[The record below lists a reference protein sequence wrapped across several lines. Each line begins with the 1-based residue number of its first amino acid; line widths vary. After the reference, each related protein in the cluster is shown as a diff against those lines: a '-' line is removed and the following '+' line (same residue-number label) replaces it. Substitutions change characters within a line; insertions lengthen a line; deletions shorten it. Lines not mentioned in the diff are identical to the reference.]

1 MSVRPRPG
9 AAAKRTQAH
18 VFAALGEET
27 RLSLVARLSG
37 GARQSITEL
46 AKGSRLT
53 RQAISKHLR
62 MLESAGLVRS
72 CRAGREQLFE
82 FRPEAIVDTQ
92 KYLAGVAL
100 QWDQALGRF
109 KRLVEG

>member
-9 AAAKRTQAH
+9 AAAKRTPAH

-27 RLSLVARLSG
+27 RLSLVARLCDG
-37 GARQSITEL
+37 DRQSITEL

-72 CRAGREQLFE
+72 RRAGREQLFE
-82 FRPEAIVDTQ
+82 LRPEAIVDLQ
-92 KYLAGVAL
+92 RYLAGVAL
-100 QWDQALGRF
+100 QWDQALGRL
-109 KRLVEG
+109 KRMLED